1 MKELE
6 LDNLKIKWLGQS
18 GFKISNKKIIYIDP
32 WNIEEKDRADF
43 ILITHSHKDHFSP
56 KDIEKIKQNSTK
68 IISRSDVASK
78 LGGEVRIVNQGD
90 YLDLYD
96 IKVNVVAA
104 YNVDKEFHKRA
115 LGVGFIIE
123 IDGKK
128 IYHAGDTDYIRE
140 MENKSDFK
148 NIDVALLPVG
158 GTYTMNAKEAAKAAN
173 IIKPKIAIPM
183 HYGSVVGT
191 KKDAKKFKELV
202 DKGIKVE
209 ILE

>member
-32 WNIEEKDRADF
+32 YNIEEKDRADF

-78 LGGEVRIVNQGD
+78 LGGEIRIVNQGD

-115 LGVGFIIE
+115 FGVGFIIE

-128 IYHAGDTDYIRE
+128 IYHAGDTDYIPE
-140 MENKSDFK
+140 MENKNDFK
-148 NIDVALLPVG
+148 NIDIALLPVG

-173 IIKPKIAIPM
+173 MIKPKIAIPM
-183 HYGSVVGT
+183 HYGSIVGT